1 MLLFVRREFFGNPPT
16 ASAAMNAMVIMKAL
30 LLRRLRRSTAQKGGT
45 MINGFPRILN
55 FNTYERKGKGRG

>member
-1 MLLFVRREFFGNPPT
+1 
-16 ASAAMNAMVIMKAL
+16 MNAMVIMKAL